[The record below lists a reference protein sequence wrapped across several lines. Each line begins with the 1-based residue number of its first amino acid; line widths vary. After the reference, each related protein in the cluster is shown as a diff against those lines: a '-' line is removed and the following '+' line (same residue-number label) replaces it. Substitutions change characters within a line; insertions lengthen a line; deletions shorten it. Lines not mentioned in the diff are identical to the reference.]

1 MSTTE
6 TPTTEVALRDG
17 GTVMV
22 SEAFRIDYP
31 AIVPDEDMIETLAEA
46 LEGIE
51 LTPQDLPRVRVPS
64 GGSLLWKTVVNGKE
78 AALDEI
84 EGIMAHV
91 QKQRLFWSNPEPSN
105 SAPDCLSSDN
115 IRPESGGMYAADGE
129 RAAQNPTGL
138 CAKCPMSQKASDLK
152 GGKGSA
158 CKEQRLVFIG
168 QKGKMLPTVVVV
180 PPSSIKS
187 LQSFIIDVVND
198 GGTWRGVKSTWS
210 LEKATNAA
218 GIDFGRIVVKASGKL
233 EPDEMRA
240 VKAYGDYIK
249 ALVSNFKAADF
260 VDAGSAASD
269 MADPEGGM
277 KVGSAG

>member
-6 TPTTEVALRDG
+6 TPSSEVVLRDG
-17 GTVMV
+17 ETTVMV
-22 SEAFRIDYP
+22 SEEFRLSYP
-31 AIVPDEDMIETLAEA
+31 AIVPDEDTIEMLSEA

-115 IRPESGGMYAADGE
+115 VRPEPGGMYAPDGE
-129 RAAQNPTGL
+129 RAAQNPSGL
-138 CAKCPMSQKASDLK
+138 CAKCPMSAKNSDLK

-198 GGTWRGVKSTWS
+198 GGTWRGVKSTWT
-210 LEKATNAA
+210 LEEASNAA
-218 GIDFGRIVVKASGKL
+218 GIKFGRIVVKASGKL
-233 EPDEMRA
+233 EPGELAA

-249 ALVSNFKAADF
+249 ELVSSFKVTDF
-260 VDAGSAASD
+260 VDGNNAAD
-269 MADPEGGM
+269 MADPDGGL
-277 KVGSAG
+277 KVGKAG